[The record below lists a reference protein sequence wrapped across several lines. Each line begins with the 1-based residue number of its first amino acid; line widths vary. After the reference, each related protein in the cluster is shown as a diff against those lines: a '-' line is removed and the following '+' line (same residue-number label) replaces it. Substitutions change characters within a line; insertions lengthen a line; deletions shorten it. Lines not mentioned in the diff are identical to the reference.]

1 MSPASEH
8 LERLI
13 SRYLDDECTP
23 GQRRE
28 LRAALRSDPAAEALF
43 DEYSTLDREVGH
55 ALRHAMGHTLSLHA
69 PRPLWSRVGRVL
81 TVAAAACLAV
91 MVWLAPPKFPGQ
103 RPDATQQ
110 ARAGSW
116 FAPPAWEDTFQTRP
130 QVYEQPHVGLRGTDR
145 HWIVIPG
152 EGPGEYLIVEVDRVR
167 VRLVAIREDF

>member
-1 MSPASEH
+1 MNPASEQ

-23 GQRRE
+23 GQRRQ

-55 ALRHAMGHTLSLHA
+55 ALRHAMGRTLSLHA
-69 PRPLWSRVGRVL
+69 PRPRWSRIGRVFA
-81 TVAAAACLAV
+81 VAAAACLAV
-91 MVWLAPPKFPGQ
+91 MVWLGPPGSTGRGRDAA
-103 RPDATQQ
+103 RP

-116 FAPPAWEDTFQTRP
+116 FAPPAWEDSFQTRP
-130 QVYEQPHVGLRGTDR
+130 PVYEQPHVGLRGTDR

-152 EGPGEYLIVEVDRVR
+152 EGPGEYLIVEVDRVH
-167 VRLVAIREDF
+167 VHLVAIREDF